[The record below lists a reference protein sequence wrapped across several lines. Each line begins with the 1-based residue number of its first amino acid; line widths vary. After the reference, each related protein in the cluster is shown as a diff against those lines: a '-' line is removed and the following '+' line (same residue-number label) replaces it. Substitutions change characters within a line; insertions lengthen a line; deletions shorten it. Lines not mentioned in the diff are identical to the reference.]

1 MAPSA
6 VPQAPPGRTTTA
18 KWTVDSWRTKTAL
31 QQPEYPDAAEAEA
44 VLRTIE
50 SFPPLVLPGEARR
63 LEERLAAA
71 AAGRAFILQGGD
83 CAESFKEFSGDNI
96 RATFR
101 VLLQMSAVL
110 MFGAQIPV
118 ITVGRIA
125 GQFGKPRSDVFEERD
140 GLRLLKYRGDLIN
153 GHAFDEKSRVPDPQR
168 MVRAYAQSAA
178 TLNLLRALGAAGERE
193 RVEHWDMSFA
203 EHNDRYLELARCVD
217 EALGFMAAAAEVGQQ
232 QRSPTEFWTS
242 HECLLL
248 AYEQALTRRD
258 DASGL
263 FYDSSAHM
271 LWVGERT
278 RQLDGAHVEFL
289 RGVSNPLGI
298 KVSDQMDPAE
308 LVKLIEIL
316 NPTNRPG
323 RITIITRMGAD
334 KLRAKLPHLIRAV
347 REAGQTVTWVTD
359 PMHGNTT
366 VAPCGLR
373 TRHFGS
379 ILDEV
384 QAFFDVHEQEGS
396 HPGGIHLEMTGQ
408 HVTECVGG
416 SCNNVSLDDL
426 NTRYYTHCDPRMNAS
441 QSLEL
446 SFLISERLRK
456 SRINKYRCSTS

>member
-6 VPQAPPGRTTTA
+6 VPHQAPPTERTTPA

-31 QQPEYPDAAEAEA
+31 QQPKYPDAAEAEA
-44 VLRTIE
+44 VLRAIE
-50 SFPPLVLPGEARR
+50 SFPPLVLPGEARS

-71 AAGRAFILQGGD
+71 AAGRAFLLQGGD
-83 CAESFKEFSGDNI
+83 CAESFKEFSDDTV

-110 MFGAQIPV
+110 TATG
-118 ITVGRIA
+118 
-125 GQFGKPRSDVFEERD
+125 
-140 GLRLLKYRGDLIN
+140 RLLKYRGDLIN
-153 GHAFDEKSRVPDPQR
+153 GHAFDEKSRAPDPQR

-178 TLNLLRALGAAGERE
+178 TVNLLRALAATAECE
-193 RVEHWDMSFA
+193 RVAQWEDMGFA
-203 EHNDRYLELARCVD
+203 EHDDRYLELARWVD
-217 EALGFMAAAAEVGQQ
+217 EALGFMAAAAAGQQ
-232 QRSPTEFWTS
+232 QRSPTEFWSS

-248 AYEQALTRRD
+248 PYEEALTRRD

-316 NPTNRPG
+316 NPSNRPG

-347 REAGQTVTWVTD
+347 RDAGQIVTWVSD
-359 PMHGNTT
+359 PMHGNST

-373 TRHFGS
+373 TRHFAS

-384 QAFFDVHEQEGS
+384 HAFFDVHEQEGS
-396 HPGGIHLEMTGQ
+396 HPGGVHLEMTGQ

-416 SCNNVSLDDL
+416 SCNVSLDDL
-426 NTRYYTHCDPRMNAS
+426 NTRYYTHCDPRLNAS

-446 SFLISERLRK
+446 SFIISARLRK
-456 SRINKYRCSTS
+456 SKRINY